1 MWVSR
6 WRLGSIVGIQSKH
19 TSLMP
24 EIRYDIPNPVCN
36 KSIPTRNPQPW
47 GQNKPCRQWTSQR
60 LRLTNQ
66 NCKSYDNEGTE
77 AVLKPFNCN
86 STKFKAAKTMLHKV
100 NVCFCKVV
108 FCATASGIRNSIRLQ
123 VDSGKSTHPFSSA
136 NPTGC
141 QSIAGPTEEMCH
153 QPFILTLTSTSNV
166 NS

>member
-1 MWVSR
+1 MDW
-6 WRLGSIVGIQSKH
+6 L
-19 TSLMP
+19 
-24 EIRYDIPNPVCN
+24 E
-36 KSIPTRNPQPW
+36 
-47 GQNKPCRQWTSQR
+47 TSQR

-86 STKFKAAKTMLHKV
+86 STKFKVAKIMLHRV
-100 NVCFCKVV
+100 NVCFCKVI

-136 NPTGC
+136 NPTGVHVGWCLYQQEAGPPWTGC
-141 QSIAGPTEEMCH
+141 QSIAGPREEMCH
-153 QPFILTLTSTSNV
+153 QPFILTLTSTSNL